1 MVSMRKPTCTAP
13 CPPSGI
19 PPGLHR
25 GELATIGAAEV
36 AVQDDASRHP
46 ESVAAQHAPRTPVF
60 RTSSGANRPRVA
72 KRAERAMGNQTMQ
85 QPDQKRGE
93 EQRCRYQCR
102 SEVAG
107 NHRPHEKPHPGEHQ
121 QPFQEEQPRGDPE
134 SPDTEMIRQTIHGGF
149 QGRVSSKVPA
159 SSKTGLWELF
169 ENKVICR
176 PLTVP
181 TESES

>member
-1 MVSMRKPTCTAP
+1 MVSMRKPTCRAP
-13 CPPSGI
+13 YPPSGI
-19 PPGLHR
+19 PSGFHC
-25 GELATIGAAEV
+25 GEFAAIGTAKV
-36 AVQDDASRHP
+36 AVQDDATRHP

-60 RTSSGANRPRVA
+60 RTGSGANRPGMA

-85 QPDQKRGE
+85 QPDQKRCE

-107 NHRPHEKPHPGEHQ
+107 NHCPHEKTEPGEHQ
-121 QPFQEEQPRGDPE
+121 QPFQQEQPRGDPE
-134 SPDTEMIRQTIHGGF
+134 SPDTEMIRQPIHGGF

-169 ENKVICR
+169 ENKVI
-176 PLTVP
+176 
-181 TESES
+181 